1 MRQDP
6 ENWTGKP
13 VEGDSLSDCKYL
25 TDRLYVQAG
34 AGTWGLTK
42 ESFAV
47 GLRASA
53 GKHFGEKPVS
63 GAKLEDYFGTLH
75 LKDLALACACRD
87 GHEGAWEYFVATYRN
102 HLRRAAAAILRSS
115 ETSPNACELADSL
128 FGKLYGLRENRGP
141 GRSLFRYFHGRSSL
155 KTWLRTV
162 LAQCHVDA
170 IRSGRRFTELDESE
184 QEPRTASL
192 QANVNGA
199 SQHAIDP
206 HRQRYVA
213 LFTRTL
219 EVALGLL
226 DTRDKERLRMYYA
239 EELTLAEIGKRLG
252 EHESSVSRNLE
263 RTRRELRGEV
273 EQVLRKGRVAGN
285 GLAAETGLSDEEI
298 ALCFEYGAQEAPI
311 DFEKLFRRP
320 TKRTESAE
328 TQPS

>member
-6 ENWTGKP
+6 EDWTNG
-13 VEGDSLSDCKYL
+13 EAHTDLLDDCTRL
-25 TDRLYVQAG
+25 ANRLYVQAE
-34 AGTWGLTK
+34 AGTWGLTRDA
-42 ESFAV
+42 FTTV
-47 GLRASA
+47 LQNSA
-53 GKHFGEKPVS
+53 GRHFAGKPVS
-63 GAKLEDYFGTLH
+63 AAQLEDYFGTLH
-75 LKDLALACACRD
+75 LRDLALACACGN
-87 GHEGAWEYFVATYRN
+87 GHEGAWEHFVSNYRN
-102 HLRRAAAAILRSS
+102 YLRRAAAAILRTA

-128 FGKLYGLRENRGP
+128 FGELYGLRENRGAE
-141 GRSLFRYFHGRSSL
+141 RSLFRYFHGRSSL

-162 LAQCHVDA
+162 LAQRHVDA
-170 IRSGRRFTELDESE
+170 IRSGRRFTELDESV
-184 QEPRTASL
+184 QEPRTAAL
-192 QANVNGA
+192 QANVKGA

-273 EQVLRKGRVAGN
+273 EQVLRKGRVAGTP
-285 GLAAETGLSDEEI
+285 LEAETGLSDEEI

-328 TQPS
+328 RQPS